1 MLKHSLI
8 IAIGIIGVTANSR
21 FLLNC
26 FNNSKKLLLKIRDF
40 VVYDLSNVLVDS
52 VC

>member
-8 IAIGIIGVTANSR
+8 IVIGIIG
-21 FLLNC
+21 NC
-26 FNNSKKLLLKIRDF
+26 FNNTKKLLLKIRDF